1 MVTTKNDKLTTA
13 FGAALG
19 FPEGDFDSAEYG
31 VTAGWDS
38 MAHMQLITEIESA
51 FDIMLNTDEVI
62 SLSSFERAK
71 EILRMHGVDPQA

>member
-1 MVTTKNDKLTTA
+1 MVTTKSDRLTAA

-19 FPEGDFDSAEYG
+19 VPDGDFESAEYG

-38 MAHMQLITEIESA
+38 MAHMQLITEIESV
-51 FDIMLNTDEVI
+51 FDVMLNTDEVI

-71 EILRMHGVDPQA
+71 EILRTHGVDLQA